1 MTRPFFCGLAALL
14 TFDASGMLYLG
25 HDALTK
31 TVSNWVGIVSLLV
44 AGCSI
49 WAAQRMPQSKTWWT
63 AILLWISGG
72 VVAVIALWPV
82 FYFFGEMPHR

>member
-31 TVSNWVGIVSLLV
+31 TVSNWVGVVSLLEP
-44 AGCSI
+44 I
-49 WAAQRMPQSKTWWT
+49 SKLLT
-63 AILLWISGG
+63 AVDPI
-72 VVAVIALWPV
+72 
-82 FYFFGEMPHR
+82 